1 MARKKS
7 SYYAKIL
14 KSLLSQ
20 YSNDKLCVVSR
31 LTTGRCEYC
40 KFSVYYKDETTKYYI
55 CCLSHPDWI
64 DMRRSLR

>member
-7 SYYAKIL
+7 NYYTKRL

-20 YSNDKLCVVSR
+20 YSNDNLCIISQ

-40 KFSVYYKDETTKYYI
+40 KFSVYYKDEITKYHT
-55 CCLSHPDWI
+55 CCLSHLDWI
-64 DMRRSLR
+64 GIRRSLR